1 MPNKTDIITSN
12 LDEERALHGKSLALG
27 KLHKS
32 IVGTD
37 VEGKIDNYFMFLGGV
52 GQAPF
57 SLEYLHPPLECCPLR
72 MLCLGM
78 V

>member
-12 LDEERALHGKSLALG
+12 LDEERKDQVLHGKSLALG

-37 VEGKIDNYFMFLGGV
+37 VEGKIDNYFTF
-52 GQAPF
+52 
-57 SLEYLHPPLECCPLR
+57 
-72 MLCLGM
+72 
-78 V
+78 